1 MSAASSKSGVLG
13 SALLGGGLVLVLLGE
28 RVLGESA
35 TLGTVPGLIAIAAA
49 IALRAVTF
57 VRSTGDARA
66 VEARLLAAY
75 SATLTALGLYG
86 LTTTSGIGLLESIFG
101 VGGDAARAHV
111 VSVLTVAWMA
121 IVLLALSAV
130 LFIELTYQGMPI
142 PAAVELRRVRQSLH
156 AGLSLALA
164 TIFALSMGYVATERD
179 VRKDVSYFKTASP
192 SGATQ
197 AMIGKLDQPL
207 RVMMLYRPG
216 SDVLAALQ
224 PYFDALKGTGKL
236 DIEARDIALAP
247 ELAQKYKIRE
257 NGAVLLLQG
266 EGEAQ
271 KGQVMQVGEELT
283 GARRT
288 LRRLDAAFQ
297 ESFAKLVRPTR
308 GLAITV
314 GHGERN
320 AKSSEVDPGDA
331 TAVMTELLKRL
342 NLKAENVGMSQ
353 GLGRAV
359 PSLSTAVLIVGP
371 TEKFLPEE
379 AESLVAYLKKGGRI
393 FMMIDPNVDVG
404 LGPVLDAIGLIML
417 PGTLTSETHHMV
429 GRHNDSDKSVVYSN
443 TYSAHPSVTTLMR
456 NQREVASVFY
466 KGGALF
472 KAEGDREL
480 KPQVSYPVRTAGT
493 SFRDLNDNYAMDPG
507 EQKEILMPVAAVSL
521 QGEDGNEGRAIV
533 IADGDFITDKLAQN
547 KGNYLLFVDAIA
559 WLVGNEELPAEVSSE
574 EDVPI
579 EHSRDDDK
587 LWFYATTFAVPVP
600 VALLGVFVS
609 RRRRKASN
617 DSRKQSGDAVGG
629 GVDKSQTGAKS

>member
-1 MSAASSKSGVLG
+1 MTAASSKSGLLG
-13 SALLGGGLVLVLLGE
+13 SVLLGCGLALVLLGE
-28 RVLGESA
+28 RVLGENA
-35 TLGTVPGLIAIAAA
+35 TLGTIPGLIAIAAA
-49 IALRAVTF
+49 LALRAVSF
-57 VRSTGDARA
+57 ARSTGDARA
-66 VEARLLAAY
+66 VEVRLLGAY
-75 SATLTALGLYG
+75 LAVLGALGLYG
-86 LTTTSGIGLLESIFG
+86 LTTARGVGLLESIIG
-101 VGGDAARAHV
+101 VGGDEARAHV
-111 VSVLTVAWMA
+111 VGVLTVCWLA

-142 PAAVELRRVRQSLH
+142 PASVELRRVRQSLH

-164 TIFALSMGYVATERD
+164 MIFALSMGYVATERD

-192 SGATQ
+192 SASTL
-197 AMIGKLDQPL
+197 AMVGKLDQPL
-207 RVMMLYRPG
+207 RVVLLYRPG

-224 PYFDALKGTGKL
+224 PYFDALKSSGKL
-236 DIEARDIALAP
+236 NVEARDVALAP
-247 ELAQKYKIRE
+247 ELAQKYKVRE

-266 EGEAQ
+266 EGDAQ
-271 KGQVMQVGEELT
+271 KGQIMQVGQELT

-288 LRRLDAAFQ
+288 LRKLDATFQ

-320 AKSSEVDPGDA
+320 AKSSQVDPGDG
-331 TAVMTELLKRL
+331 TTVMTEVLKRL
-342 NLKAENVGMSQ
+342 NLKTENVGMSQ
-353 GLGRAV
+353 GLGREV

-379 AESLVAYLKKGGRI
+379 AQSLIAYLKKGGRI
-393 FMMIDPNVDVG
+393 FILVDPNVDVG
-404 LGPVLDAIGLIML
+404 LGPVLDAIGLAML

-429 GRHNDSDKSVVYSN
+429 GRHNDSDKAVVYSN
-443 TYSAHPSVTTLMR
+443 TYSSHPSVTTVMR
-456 NQREVASVFY
+456 NQREVASVFF
-466 KGGALF
+466 KGGALT

-480 KPQVSYPVRTAGT
+480 KPQVSYPVRTAGS
-493 SFRDLNDNYAMDPG
+493 SFRDLNDNYTMDPG
-507 EQKEILMPVAAVSL
+507 EAKETLMPVAAVSL
-521 QGEDGNEGRAIV
+521 QGEGGKEGRAIV

-559 WLVGNEELPAEVSSE
+559 WLVGNEELPAEASSE
-574 EDVPI
+574 EDLPI

-587 LWFYATTFAVPVP
+587 VWFYATTFAVPVP

-617 DSRKQSGDAVGG
+617 DSR
-629 GVDKSQTGAKS
+629 GVKP